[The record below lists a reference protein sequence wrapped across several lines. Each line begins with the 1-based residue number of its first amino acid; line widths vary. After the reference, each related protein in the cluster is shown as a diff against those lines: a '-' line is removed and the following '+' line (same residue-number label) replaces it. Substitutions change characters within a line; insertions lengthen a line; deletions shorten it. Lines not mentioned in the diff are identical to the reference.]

1 MELCWSEWDFAFTP
15 ICQLI
20 SISRTKSD
28 ELLLMA
34 RKAVGCLVT
43 FWLNASHAL
52 TIDRSI
58 SLARFF
64 LVPLM
69 LMLWRVCSRAH
80 WLSFTAFSSCINQ
93 TACRFIITKTVESK
107 NSHKKNQ
114 EMKISFIFE
123 WNEKDQKERERE
135 KSEQIYFYVW
145 IFKCSFC
152 EEEWRLCR
160 QPLEMWPLLCLF
172 MFSISWMAWYLKFQ
186 LNASRQYLDNPYFS
200 INTFCQMPSF
210 FTIPYRFY
218 IIKNNIDFICSCL
231 ELHPT

>member
-64 LVPLM
+64 FCSTRADAVTSVLARTLIKFYGIFKLHKSNSVP
-69 LMLWRVCSRAH
+69 VH
-80 WLSFTAFSSCINQ
+80 NH
-93 TACRFIITKTVESK
+93 E
-107 NSHKKNQ
+107 NSGKRKKNQ

-123 WNEKDQKERERE
+123 WNEKDQKERER
-135 KSEQIYFYVW
+135 KAN
-145 IFKCSFC
+145 K
-152 EEEWRLCR
+152 
-160 QPLEMWPLLCLF
+160 
-172 MFSISWMAWYLKFQ
+172 SISMCEFLNVHFVKKSDASADSLWKCDRYFVYLCF
-186 LNASRQYLDNPYFS
+186 LLVEWHDIWNFS
-200 INTFCQMPSF
+200 
-210 FTIPYRFY
+210 
-218 IIKNNIDFICSCL
+218 
-231 ELHPT
+231 